1 MALNSRLQ
9 TYQILTNDDQML
21 ILCLSIFINTVTRNI
36 NGNLAKM
43 QLNKKVNALSEKI
56 SSHFAAVVEE
66 IACQLGRVTFE
77 RKMLEPFLLYA

>member
-1 MALNSRLQ
+1 
-9 TYQILTNDDQML
+9 ML
-21 ILCLSIFINTVTRNI
+21 GVVNKLLKI
-36 NGNLAKM
+36 K
-43 QLNKKVNALSEKI
+43 LNKKVNALSEKM

>member
-1 MALNSRLQ
+1 MKL
-9 TYQILTNDDQML
+9 DFGKKFL
-21 ILCLSIFINTVTRNI
+21 IKS
-36 NGNLAKM
+36 
-43 QLNKKVNALSEKI
+43 LNKKVNALSKKI